1 MSQPE
6 LPPFPPDPVMIG
18 AAKFVKEMG
27 LNYRAALSNI
37 TNFKREAFGKHASH
51 FSLSRSILEDSLFQ
65 RRRKLIEGW
74 MAKPIWK
81 QADPRFVWNK
91 NLLDELIEF
100 KVIWDEYEVETGN
113 GRTIKRKSRSTIMF
127 EV

>member
-1 MSQPE
+1 
-6 LPPFPPDPVMIG
+6 
-18 AAKFVKEMG
+18 MG

-37 TNFKREAFGKHASH
+37 TNFKREAFGKHASQ
-51 FSLSRSILEDSLFQ
+51 FSLSQSILEDSLFQ

-100 KVIWDEYEVETGN
+100 KGDPETDFY
-113 GRTIKRKSRSTIMF
+113 KF
-127 EV
+127 